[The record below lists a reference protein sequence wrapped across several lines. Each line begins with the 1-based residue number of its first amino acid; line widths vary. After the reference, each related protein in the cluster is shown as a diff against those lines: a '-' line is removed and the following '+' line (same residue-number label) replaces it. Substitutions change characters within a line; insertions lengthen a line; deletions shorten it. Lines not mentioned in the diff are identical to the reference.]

1 MSDTVEVRVNVPV
14 ARETEFYR
22 WFADW
27 RDGAATPT
35 LSASAQ
41 ATPTAASGEGKELDS
56 AVGWWRLLR
65 PSERA
70 VWGLWIEASPRL
82 LKASEIVEALDQ
94 KGPRDI
100 PGILSWVSRKG
111 DKVGFK
117 VDWRFLVDPSDG
129 SATYGVEDVAYAD
142 VIRRAREIAE
152 PDRGQS

>member
-1 MSDTVEVRVNVPV
+1 MSETVEIRVNVPL

-27 RDGAATPT
+27 RDGTMAPT
-35 LSASAQ
+35 RAQ
-41 ATPTAASGEGKELDS
+41 VGPSLAAASSDDTQLDA
-56 AVGWWRLLR
+56 AVAWWRLLR

-82 LKASEIVEALDQ
+82 LKASEIVEALDL

-117 VDWRFLVDPSDG
+117 VDWRFLTDPSDG
-129 SATYGVEDVAYAD
+129 AATYGVDDIAYAD
-142 VIRRAREIAE
+142 VVRRARQIAE